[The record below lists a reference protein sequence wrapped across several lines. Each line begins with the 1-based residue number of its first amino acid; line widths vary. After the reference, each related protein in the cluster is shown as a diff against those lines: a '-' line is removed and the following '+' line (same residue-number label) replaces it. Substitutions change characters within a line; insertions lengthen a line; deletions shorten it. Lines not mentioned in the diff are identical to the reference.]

1 MKKYSFLLTASL
13 VLMLIVV
20 SSCNSQ
26 QAKSEAG
33 QTAEIQKTDDQT
45 VTVYY
50 FHGDRKCET
59 CKAVGRVSKRTVKE
73 NFSDNQQVVFKD
85 INIEAPENNEI
96 KDQFELSGSGLFVY
110 DGNTKI
116 DLTAF
121 AFQKAV
127 GKPDELSDKIISTV
141 KDMM

>member
-1 MKKYSFLLTASL
+1 MKKLSFLLTASF
-13 VLMLIVV
+13 LMMFIVI

-26 QAKSEAG
+26 QAKSN
-33 QTAEIQKTDDQT
+33 TDQATEMQETDHQT

-50 FHGDRKCET
+50 FHGERKCET
-59 CKAVGRVSKRTVKE
+59 CKAVGRVSKRTIEE
-73 NFSDNQQVVFKD
+73 NFAEDQYVVFKD

-96 KDQFELSGSGLFVY
+96 KDQFELSGSGLFLY
-110 DGNTKI
+110 NGKTKI

-141 KDMM
+141 KDLL